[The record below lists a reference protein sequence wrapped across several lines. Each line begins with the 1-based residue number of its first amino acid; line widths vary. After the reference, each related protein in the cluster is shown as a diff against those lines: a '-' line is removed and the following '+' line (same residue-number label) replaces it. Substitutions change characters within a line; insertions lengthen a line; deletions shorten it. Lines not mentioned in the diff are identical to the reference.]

1 MDPVEGEIFMN
12 HRPPGLETVK
22 AIQGFLQYK
31 SAEGLSV
38 RTIESYERD
47 LRQWVEYQGEMDV
60 AGITAQHLRQYLSYL
75 LTDYTPRRLTGRN
88 EEKLSPKTVRNVW
101 VTLSAFFHWAS
112 DEFQIPNPMKMV
124 PAPKFEDAP
133 VEPFTREQIEAL
145 LKACDFCQEAQT
157 SGRRKFTMH
166 RVTGFRDKAIILV
179 LLDSGLRA
187 SELCALRIGDYDS
200 QSGKVQVRHG
210 VAGGAKGKKGRT
222 VYLGKS
228 ARRAIWRYLAARED
242 GEDSDAPLFLG
253 RYSRP
258 LNRDALR
265 QVIASLGEK
274 AAVKKAYPHRFR
286 HTFAITYLRSGG
298 DLFSLQRMLGHATLE
313 MVQHY
318 ARIADIDVEQA
329 HRKASPA
336 DNWRL

>member
-1 MDPVEGEIFMN
+1 MN

-22 AIQGFLQYK
+22 AIQGFVQFK

-38 RTIESYERD
+38 RTIESYSHD
-47 LRQWVEYQGEMDV
+47 LQQWLEYQGAMNV
-60 AGITAQHLRQYLSYL
+60 VKVTPQQLRQYLTYL
-75 LTDYTPRRLTGRN
+75 LTEYVPRRITGN
-88 EEKLSPKTVRNVW
+88 NDVKLSPKTVRNVW
-101 VTLSAFFHWAS
+101 VTLSSFFHWAG

-124 PAPKFEDAP
+124 PAPKFETPP
-133 VEPFTREQIEAL
+133 VEPFRREEIEAI
-145 LKACDFCQEAQT
+145 LKVCDYCQEAKT
-157 SGRRKFTMH
+157 NDRHKFTMR
-166 RVTGFRDKAIILV
+166 RVTRFRDKAIVLV
-179 LLDSGLRA
+179 LVDSGLRA
-187 SELCALRIGDYDS
+187 SELCSLRIGDYDA
-200 QSGKVQVRHG
+200 QTGKVQIRHG
-210 VAGGAKGKKGRT
+210 VGGGAKGKKGRT
-222 VYLGKS
+222 VYLGKT
-228 ARRAIWRYLAARED
+228 ARKAIWRYLVDRED
-242 GEDSDAPLFLG
+242 GEDPDEPLFLG

-274 AAVKKAYPHRFR
+274 ASVKKVYPHRFR

-298 DLFSLQRMLGHATLE
+298 DLFTLQRLLGHATLE

-318 ARIADIDVEQA
+318 ARIAEVDVEQA